1 MIVLVDTTPTQHMAA
16 MEQHTLK
23 NINSCWT
30 TKITSYVETSGGQ
43 ISNLYRYVVHFFQH
57 QCSVDIY
64 ASLRQFFSTIGVYYM
79 LFYNIKVFNLKEGLH
94 MRVKQ
99 SDFAVRCNGKQSTV
113 NKSLDGSMYP
123 S

>member
-1 MIVLVDTTPTQHMAA
+1 MKVLVDTFPTQHMAA

-23 NINSCWT
+23 YINSCWT

-43 ISNLYRYVVHFFQH
+43 ISNLYLYLF
-57 QCSVDIY
+57 IY
-64 ASLRQFFSTIGVYYM
+64 STPVLNRHLCQLKTVFSTIGVYYM